1 MQVNIA
7 FVLSNEPNTA
17 VKVQESDTSRANF
30 PTIKRREPLCAISW
44 SSKINTEHW
53 LPFSHFK
60 WPMIANKAG
69 ANPITLC

>member
-1 MQVNIA
+1 VQETIA
-7 FVLSNEPNTA
+7 FLPSNKTNIA

-30 PTIKRREPLCAISW
+30 QTVKRRHSLCDH
-44 SSKINTEHW
+44 TEQENQYRALA